1 VSARRESPPAPTWA
15 SGDRHLPSS
24 IGRGLRALADLGRR
38 WIVHRGNKVSYLRS
52 LGARIGRDTAILNDV
67 RGFGTEPWL
76 VEIGDRVTITAG
88 VVFLTHDGSSR
99 VFRHKVPGGSAFGN
113 LFGRVRVLDNSFV
126 GVNAIL
132 LPGVTIGPNS
142 IVGAGSVVTHDVAP
156 ETVAAGVPAR
166 ALCHLDEYV
175 DRYLARMIP
184 GLSSDRAELREQLEA
199 RLMETRP

>member
-1 VSARRESPPAPTWA
+1 V
-15 SGDRHLPSS
+15 
-24 IGRGLRALADLGRR
+24 GRGFRALADLCRR
-38 WIVHRGNKVSYLRS
+38 YVVHRGNKVGYLRS

-99 VFRHKVPGGSAFGN
+99 VFRHKVPGGSSFGN

-126 GVNAIL
+126 GVNSIL

-142 IVGAGSVVTHDVAP
+142 IVGAGSVVTRDVPP
-156 ETVAAGVPAR
+156 ETVAAGVPAK
-166 ALCHLDEYV
+166 ALCRLDQYV
-175 DRYLARMIP
+175 DRYLQRMIP
-184 GLSSDRAELREQLEA
+184 GLSSDRDELRAQLEA
-199 RLMETRP
+199 KLMESRP